1 MTMKGWGAGRRTPS
15 TVTWASSMTS
25 RSADW
30 VLGEARLISSAR
42 TISAKTG
49 PAWKTHSPVFWLNM
63 FTPVMSEGS
72 RSGVNWIRECVPSMV
87 ALIARAKAVLPVPGA
102 SSSRRCPPANIVVS
116 ARRTA

>member
-25 RSADW
+25 RRADC
-30 VLGEARLISSAR
+30 VLGDARLISSAR

-72 RSGVNWIRECVPSMV
+72 RSGVN
-87 ALIARAKAVLPVPGA
+87 
-102 SSSRRCPPANIVVS
+102 
-116 ARRTA
+116 